1 MHGAVEGAATSESL
15 VGIHVH
21 AADPALRKCLARHS
35 GLVDDVA
42 ASAFISEEN
51 KKNEVEE
58 LTENIALLYKKDMYG
73 KNAVDYEKIDGLT
86 ILQVIEKLAHSKV
99 KDYKSLTN
107 KTVFKFMDMIEM

>member
-1 MHGAVEGAATSESL
+1 MHGAVEGAATSEAL

-51 KKNEVEE
+51 KVKE
-58 LTENIALLYKKDMYG
+58 LRK
-73 KNAVDYEKIDGLT
+73 
-86 ILQVIEKLAHSKV
+86 LQQR
-99 KDYKSLTN
+99 
-107 KTVFKFMDMIEM
+107 